1 MILNTRAELKLEKG
15 DPQACF
21 EDLKLCHR
29 MAISTECSKLK
40 LGELLFNMAKACNET
55 RQTKQAISYSDQA
68 INSLKDYVPCDEEDM
83 LNQVDLLAQAFI

>member
-1 MILNTRAELKLEKG
+1 VYSDLTTKVSRLFNEEKIMILNTRAELKLEKG

-40 LGELLFNMAKACNET
+40 LGELLFNMANACNET
-55 RQTKQAISYSDQA
+55 R
-68 INSLKDYVPCDEEDM
+68 
-83 LNQVDLLAQAFI
+83 